1 MADTERTWDVITVG
15 AGHNGLVAAG
25 YLAKAGKKVL
35 VLERNPWFGGGV
47 VSKAL
52 TVPGFMHD
60 QHSMAHIFILANPL
74 IRNDELGLVSK
85 YGLTYVYPDTPFYS
99 VFPDGEAIGLHRDVE
114 RTATDIGRFSQ
125 KDAQAYRD
133 FAAQARGIIPMLV
146 GTFFSPPAP
155 VGAGYAMMDQSPE
168 GRGFMALMQKSAT
181 EVICELF
188 ENDRVRCHF
197 GRLVGENLASPD
209 EKGTAIGIYV
219 FAGFMEAYGL
229 GCPVGGSG
237 QLTAALVRSIE
248 DRGGAVLAEKDVA
261 RVVVDSGRAV
271 GVEVAGE
278 GVYHAKEGVIG
289 SIHPHDLGGMVEG
302 VDPRIVQGA
311 DRVALSE
318 NGCITIHAAL
328 NEPLRFKAGP
338 HINQG
343 YMIDMVPETFDD
355 LRRFFDE
362 LKYGFASSS
371 LLGVGSPSGHD
382 PSRAPAGKATMHMW
396 DYVPYDHPDGGPNA
410 WDAKK
415 DEHVRLM
422 LSRAATYIENL
433 TPENIIAHHSDSP
446 LDMERTSSSFR
457 KGDIHGVAPALHQM
471 GAHRPTPDLG
481 QLTVPGVERLYL
493 VGPFMA
499 PGGGVFGA
507 GRASAV
513 KMMADLGMDFDTVAA
528 A

>member
-1 MADTERTWDVITVG
+1 MADLPRTWDVIAVG
-15 AGHNGLVAAG
+15 SGHNGLVAAG
-25 YLAKAGKKVL
+25 YLAKAGKSVL
-35 VLERNPWFGGGV
+35 VLERNAWFGGGV

-52 TVPGFMHD
+52 TSPGFIHD

-74 IRNDELGLVSK
+74 IKNDELGLVK
-85 YGLTYVYPDTPFYS
+85 AYGLKYVYPGTPFYS
-99 VFPDGEAIGLHRDVE
+99 VFPDGEFIGLHRDVE
-114 RTATDIGRFSQ
+114 RTAKDIARFSE

-133 FAAQARGIIPMLV
+133 FAVHARTIIPMLV
-146 GTFFSPPAP
+146 GTFFTPPAP
-155 VGAGYAMMDQSPE
+155 VGAGFAMMDQSPQ
-168 GRGFMALMQKSAT
+168 GREFMALLQKSAT
-181 EVICELF
+181 EVICEMF
-188 ENDRVRCHF
+188 ESDRVRCHF

-209 EKGTAIGIYV
+209 EKGTAIGITV

-229 GCPVGGSG
+229 GCPIGGSG

-248 DRGGAVLAEKDVA
+248 DRKGKVVANADVT
-261 RVVVDSGRAV
+261 RVVVKNGRAV
-271 GVEVAGE
+271 GVEVAGQ
-278 GVYHAKEGVIG
+278 GVFEAKEGVIG
-289 SIHPHDLGGMVEG
+289 AIHPHDLGKMVEG
-302 VDPRIVQGA
+302 VDPRIVAGA
-311 DRVALSE
+311 SRVALSD

-328 NEPLRFKAGP
+328 NEPLKFKAGP
-338 HINQG
+338 HINKG
-343 YMIDMVPETFDD
+343 YMIDMVPATFNE

-362 LKYGFASSS
+362 LKYGFPNSS
-371 LLGVGSPSGHD
+371 LLGVGSPTGHD

-396 DYVPYDHPDGGPNA
+396 DYVPYDHPAGGAKA
-410 WDAKK
+410 WDDKKLEHAEKMIARAKP
-415 DEHVRLM
+415 
-422 LSRAATYIENL
+422 YIENL
-433 TPENIIAHHSDSP
+433 SPSNIIAKHVDSP

-457 KGDIHGVAPALHQM
+457 KGDIHGVAPAMHQM

-513 KMMADLGMDFDTVAA
+513 KMLADLKIDFAKVAA